1 MKDSNTSDVIFNVQ
15 EVISHISQ
23 FMTLYPG
30 TIITTGTPA
39 GTAMEMEKPK
49 FLKSGD
55 KLHLKVDGL
64 GEQKHEI
71 IEE

>member
-1 MKDSNTSDVIFNVQ
+1 MIFNFDFL
-15 EVISHISQ
+15 ITHISQ

-49 FLKSGD
+49 FLNYGD
-55 KLHLKVDGL
+55 KIHIKIDFL
-64 GEQKHEI
+64 GEQIHKI
-71 IEE
+71 IKE